1 MKNLIN
7 SMTGFGRGE
16 FIDQDL
22 KVVIEM
28 KAVNHRYSDINI
40 KIPRKF
46 SFLETEIRNYLKK
59 EIQRGK
65 VDVFISYEDL
75 ADRTSTVHLHEEL
88 GREYYQAIHKLSE
101 SLGIANDATAYRI
114 SRFPE
119 VLTLEEN
126 EMNQESAR
134 YVLMEALK
142 LSLAQFLESRA
153 KEGQN
158 LADDIIAKLDGMD
171 GKITLVEERYPQMV
185 SDYRKKLETKVQEL
199 LTDVN
204 IDESRIATEVVI
216 YADKIAVDEETVRLR
231 SHCSAMKEVLLSG
244 GGIGRKLDFIAQEMN
259 REANTILS
267 KCNDITISN
276 IAIDLKT
283 EIEKIRE
290 QVQNIE

>member
-1 MKNLIN
+1 MNTVIK

-16 FIDQDL
+16 YIDQDL
-22 KVVIEM
+22 KIVVEM

-46 SFLETEIRNYLKK
+46 SFFETEIRNFLKK

-75 ADRTSTVHLHEEL
+75 GDRTSTVHLHEEL
-88 GREYYQAIHKLSE
+88 GKEYFQAIARLSE
-101 SLGIANDATAYRI
+101 SLGVPNDATAYRI

-119 VLTLEEN
+119 VLTLEET
-126 EMNQESAR
+126 EMNQENAQH
-134 YVLMEALK
+134 VLMEAVKLALEQFVDSRVREGENLK
-142 LSLAQFLESRA
+142 
-153 KEGQN
+153 N
-158 LADDIIAKLDGMD
+158 DIIGKLDGMGD
-171 GKITLVEERYPQMV
+171 KITLIEERYPQMV
-185 SDYRKKLETKVQEL
+185 ADYRAKLEAKVHDL
-199 LTDVN
+199 LSDAN
-204 IDESRIATEVVI
+204 IDESRLATEVVI

-231 SHCSAMKEVLLSG
+231 SHIEAMKEELTAG
-244 GGIGRKLDFIAQEMN
+244 GSIGRKLDFIAQEMN
-259 REANTILS
+259 REANTTLS
-267 KCNDITISN
+267 KANDISVSN

>member
-1 MKNLIN
+1 MTTVIK

-22 KVVIEM
+22 KVVVEM

-46 SFLETEIRNYLKK
+46 SFFETEIRNFLKK

-75 ADRTSTVHLHEEL
+75 GDRTSTVHLHEEL
-88 GREYYQAIHKLSE
+88 GKEYYQAISRLSE
-101 SLGIANDATAYRI
+101 SLGIPNDASAYRI

-119 VLTLEEN
+119 VLTLEET
-126 EMNQESAR
+126 EMNQENAQH
-134 YVLMEALK
+134 VLMEAVK
-142 LSLAQFLESRA
+142 LALVQFMESRVR
-153 KEGQN
+153 EGEH
-158 LADDIIAKLDGMD
+158 LKSDIIGKLDDMD
-171 GKITLVEERYPQMV
+171 SKISLIEERYPQMV
-185 SDYRKKLETKVQEL
+185 ADYRAKLESKVHDL
-199 LTDVN
+199 LSDAN
-204 IDESRIATEVVI
+204 IDESRLATEVVI

-231 SHCSAMKEVLLSG
+231 SHIAAMKEELQTG
-244 GGIGRKLDFIAQEMN
+244 GSIGRKLDFIAQEMN
-259 REANTILS
+259 REANTTLS
-267 KCNDITISN
+267 KANDISVSN

>member
-1 MKNLIN
+1 MIK

-16 FIDQDL
+16 FIANDL
-22 KVVIEM
+22 KIVCEM

-46 SFLETEIRNYLKK
+46 SFFETEVRNFLKK

-75 ADRTSTVHLHEEL
+75 ADRTSNVQLHEEL
-88 GREYYQAIHKLSE
+88 GREYFMAISKLAE
-101 SLGIANDATAYRI
+101 SLGIPNDATAYRI

-119 VLTLEEN
+119 VLTLEET
-126 EMNQESAR
+126 EMNQENAQE
-134 YVLMEALK
+134 VIIEALK
-142 LSLAQFLESRA
+142 LALEQFMESRV
-153 KEGQN
+153 KEGEN
-158 LADDIIAKLDGMD
+158 LRADIISKLDGMND
-171 GKITLVEERYPQMV
+171 KIVLVEERYPQMV
-185 SDYRKKLETKVQEL
+185 SDYRNKLETKVHEL
-199 LTDVN
+199 LSDVN
-204 IDESRIATEVVI
+204 IDESRIATEVII

-231 SHCSAMKEVLLSG
+231 SHITAMKEELLAG
-244 GGIGRKLDFIAQEMN
+244 GNIGRKLDFIAQEMN

-267 KCNDITISN
+267 KCNDKAISN

>member
-1 MKNLIN
+1 MNKLIK

-46 SFLETEIRNYLKK
+46 SFFETAIRNYLKK

-75 ADRTSTVHLHEEL
+75 GDRTSCVHLHEEL
-88 GREYYQAIHKLSE
+88 SKQYFEAITKLSE
-101 SLGIANDATAYRI
+101 NLGIPNDATAYRI

-126 EMNQESAR
+126 EMNQENAEH
-134 YVLMEALK
+134 VMMESLK
-142 LSLAQFLESRA
+142 LALAQFMDSRA
-153 KEGQN
+153 KEGEN
-158 LADDIIAKLDGMD
+158 LKNDIISKLDGMD
-171 GKITLVEERYPQMV
+171 EKISLVEQRYPQMV
-185 SDYRKKLETKVQEL
+185 SEYRTKLENKVHEL
-199 LTDVN
+199 LSDVN
-204 IDESRIATEVVI
+204 IDESRVATEVVI

-231 SHCSAMKEVLLSG
+231 SHVSAMKEELVKG

-267 KCNDITISN
+267 KANDISVSN